1 MPTFHVTY
9 FNTKD
14 KKIDEESIFMKNL
27 GRANRSASH
36 HASDDTQYIEIKDLM
51 ERTLTHYDD
60 GNGWK
65 DTPKE
70 A

>member
-9 FNTKD
+9 FNAKER
-14 KKIDEESIFMKNL
+14 KIEEESIFMKNL
-27 GRANRSASH
+27 GGAKRSAFH
-36 HASDDTQYIEIKDLM
+36 HAPDDTQYIEIKDLM
-51 ERTLTHYDD
+51 ERALTRYDD

-70 A
+70 S

>member
-9 FNTKD
+9 FNAKE
-14 KKIDEESIFMKNL
+14 KKIEEESIFMKNL
-27 GRANRSASH
+27 AAAKRSASH
-36 HASDDTQYIEIKDLM
+36 HAPDDTRYIEIKDLM
-51 ERTLTHYDD
+51 ERALTRYSD

>member
-9 FNTKD
+9 FNAKE
-14 KKIDEESIFMKNL
+14 KKIEEESIFMKNL
-27 GRANRSASH
+27 AAAKRSASH
-36 HASDDTQYIEIKDLM
+36 HASDETQCIEIKDLM
-51 ERTLTHYDD
+51 EETLTRYDE
-60 GNGWK
+60 GSGWK

>member
-9 FNTKD
+9 FNAKE
-14 KKIDEESIFMKNL
+14 KKIEEESIFMKNL
-27 GRANRSASH
+27 VTAKRSASH
-36 HASDDTQYIEIKDLM
+36 HAPDDTRHIVIKDLM
-51 ERTLTHYDD
+51 EKTLTRYDE
-60 GNGWK
+60 GEGWN